1 MNRPKEDETKCVR
14 KEEKKRNRGK
24 VAERPMTWRELYR
37 NGDPDGYFYFNF
49 REGESA
55 HARRKIKKT
64 TIGVYTMLQSL
75 HHVIQYFDFRKR
87 RLQTGFFLPFILL
100 IIKLKMN
107 ASAMARP
114 KKVAAKMRSSR
125 DGSSA
130 VPARAVGLGV
140 PRVFFTCNGVIIFL

>member
-1 MNRPKEDETKCVR
+1 MDTFTLILERERARTRAGKL
-14 KEEKKRNRGK
+14 KK
-24 VAERPMTWRELYR
+24 
-37 NGDPDGYFYFNF
+37 
-49 REGESA
+49 
-55 HARRKIKKT
+55 
-64 TIGVYTMLQSL
+64 TIGVYTMLHSL
-75 HHVIQYFDFRKR
+75 SSRDPIIWIFENDDFK
-87 RLQTGFFLPFILL
+87 LVFFLPFILL

>member
-1 MNRPKEDETKCVR
+1 
-14 KEEKKRNRGK
+14 
-24 VAERPMTWRELYR
+24 
-37 NGDPDGYFYFNF
+37 
-49 REGESA
+49 
-55 HARRKIKKT
+55 
-64 TIGVYTMLQSL
+64 MLHSL

-130 VPARAVGLGV
+130 VPARAVGLGA
-140 PRVFFTCNGVIIFL
+140 PCLFFTCNGVIIFL